1 MRRFPTWN
9 RTLADEAWDC
19 WVAGDFRR
27 ALEKKF
33 DGVEFEWPSDS
44 DLRPFFEKR
53 AEKANEYWFNEG
65 YGPDMYIRVDKI
77 VEGIDLDSLAE
88 YTVLFVVT
96 YIDVGQETEEYTSES
111 EAIER
116 VDSLRAAGFIGA
128 SYTVVS
134 PAK

>member
-1 MRRFPTWN
+1 MEG
-9 RTLADEAWDC
+9 ADEAWES
-19 WVAGDFRR
+19 WVASDFRR

-33 DGVEFEWPSDS
+33 DGVDFEWPSDS

-65 YGPDMYIRVDKI
+65 YGPDMYIRLDKV
-77 VEGIDLDSLAE
+77 VEGIDLDCLAP
-88 YTVLFVVT
+88 YSVRYVVT
-96 YIDVGQETEEYTSES
+96 YVDVGQETEEYTSET

-128 SYTVVS
+128 SYSAVS
-134 PAK
+134 PADQSAE